1 MTFYI
6 YKLNYVLEDFYK
18 GLRFKLLLRC

>member
-6 YKLNYVLEDFYK
+6 YKLNFVLEDFYK
-18 GLRFKLLLRC
+18 GYKL

>member
-6 YKLNYVLEDFYK
+6 YKLNFVLEDFYK
-18 GLRFKLLLRC
+18 GYKLLLRC